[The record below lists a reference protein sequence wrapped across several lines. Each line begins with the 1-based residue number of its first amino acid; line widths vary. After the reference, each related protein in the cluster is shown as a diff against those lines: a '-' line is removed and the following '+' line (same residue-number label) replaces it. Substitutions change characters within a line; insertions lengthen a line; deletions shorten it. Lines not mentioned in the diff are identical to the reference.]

1 MIACPECAA
10 ELEDGALACPHC
22 STLVWRDRLR
32 ALHRESAEAEAA
44 GDYARCLK
52 GLESIRE
59 LLPPESRQ
67 SVQIQREIARI
78 VHLYNSKPPETMPGM
93 LESPQADRDR
103 ESAAGNVFT
112 ALRLAFVGLLKP
124 RTLGSLALWTV
135 CLGFMMGWTEAFLFG
150 LLIYVHEMGH
160 LIAIEYY
167 GYQFAWPVFV
177 PFLGAFV
184 LHGKT
189 AQRPVENA
197 AIAFAGPLAGSMASF
212 ALVGIDAA
220 VGLPELIRNLAYINL
235 LINFLNLMPYWMLD
249 GSRLAA
255 SISRGGLL
263 ATALGL
269 CAAAAL
275 GWNGYAL
282 IMAMGWIGGMAIHWG
297 SAGKVSRAT
306 DVPRLKLRAMEG
318 AVIAVLIVSALL
330 LEGLR
335 RG

>member
-10 ELEDGALACPHC
+10 ELDEGALACPHC
-22 STLVWRDRLR
+22 GALAWRDRLR

-44 GDYARCLK
+44 GDYKRSLEGLHACL
-52 GLESIRE
+52 E
-59 LLPPESRQ
+59 LLPAESRQ
-67 SVQIQREIARI
+67 HAQIEREIARLAYLDAK
-78 VHLYNSKPPETMPGM
+78 HPAPPAGM
-93 LESPQADRDR
+93 LVQPEADRDR
-103 ESAAGNVFT
+103 ESAAGNVFA

-135 CLGFMMGWTEAFLFG
+135 CLGFMMGWMEAFLFG

-212 ALVGIDAA
+212 ALVGLDAA

-249 GSRLAA
+249 GSRLAG
-255 SISRGGLL
+255 SISRGGIV
-263 ATALGL
+263 ATAGAL

-282 IMAMGWIGGMAIHWG
+282 IMALGWIGGIAIHWG
-297 SAGKVSRAT
+297 SAGKVSRAA

-318 AVIAVLIVSALL
+318 AVVAVLIVSALL